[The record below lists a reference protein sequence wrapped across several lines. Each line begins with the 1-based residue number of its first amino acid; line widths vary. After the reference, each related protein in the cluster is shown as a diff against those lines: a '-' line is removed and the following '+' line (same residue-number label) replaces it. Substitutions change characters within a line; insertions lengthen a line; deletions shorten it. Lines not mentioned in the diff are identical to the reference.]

1 MADDIKVDVTMDL
14 KGLKCPLPVV
24 KVSQQVK
31 KMQVGQVLVAETT
44 DPGAHADFPAWA
56 KTSGNEIVNTV
67 KEDNVSKFFIKKL
80 K

>member
-1 MADDIKVDVTMDL
+1 MSENITIDVTMDL

-24 KVSQQVK
+24 KVSQQIK
-31 KMQVGQVLVAETT
+31 KMDVGQVLVAETT

-56 KTSGNEIVNTV
+56 KSTGNEILETE
-67 KEDNVSKFFIKKL
+67 KDGTVSKFYIKKL

>member
-1 MADDIKVDVTMDL
+1 MSDDIKVDVKMDL
-14 KGLKCPLPVV
+14 KGMACPMPVV

-31 KMQVGQVLVAETT
+31 KMKIGEILEAETT

-56 KTSGNEIVNTV
+56 KSTGNEIVKIV
-67 KEDNVSKFFIKKL
+67 KEEKSAKFYIKKV

>member
-1 MADDIKVDVTMDL
+1 MSKAIKADVNMDL
-14 KGLKCPLPVV
+14 KGMACPMPVV

-31 KMQVGQVLVAETT
+31 KMKVGQVLAAETT

-56 KTSGNEIVNTV
+56 KSTGNEILATEKKKDVTV
-67 KEDNVSKFFIKKL
+67 FFIKKL